1 MKLLKFLFLSL
12 FLVSKFTDCL
22 AQNQELIQIIKLR
35 DSLEQSFEYK
45 KGAQILPCQLAK
57 LFVPPGFK
65 MLGVAQSKMA
75 LERIIKSAVPANLQG
90 TMYPENGNP
99 YDTRNERYI
108 ISFQNTGHV
117 FDDESNSLD
126 TMFHPSQSSDTNWLS
141 YKIKPTYE
149 PNLHVLY
156 FARNYRIK
164 ADSFERFELNF
175 VFLGRNSIVKL
186 VTYCMNYDE
195 TMVLAN
201 IPAVINSIAFNESNS
216 YIDFVESDPVAS
228 FGLNQLIPN
237 AKPTLIASS
246 FLSKNWLYLI
256 IGFILLILST
266 VIVIKFLH
274 KRKL

>member
-164 ADSFERFELNF
+164 ADSFEMFELNF

-201 IPAVINSIAFNESNS
+201 IPAVINSIAFNESNN
-216 YIDFVESDPVAS
+216 YIDFTDSEPVAS

-237 AKPTLIASS
+237 AKTSSIATSSLTQNWVYFLI
-246 FLSKNWLYLI
+246 
-256 IGFILLILST
+256 GVILLILSA
-266 VIVIKFLH
+266 VFVIKFLQ
-274 KRKL
+274 KRKH